1 MFRTKLN
8 PYGSINKH
16 KARLVVNG
24 YAQVFGV
31 DYSDTFAPVARLD
44 TIRLVLAV
52 AAQNVWKV
60 FQLNEKSAFLN
71 GTLQAEIYVEQPE
84 GFVEQGQE
92 EKVYLLKKTLY
103 SLKQAPRAWYSKIDK
118 YMSSLGF
125 VKSMSEATLY
135 VKCKRDDLL
144 IVSLYVDD
152 LLITGGNTKL
162 VEEFKR
168 EIMQI
173 FEMTK
178 NWTNDILYGNGD

>member
-16 KARLVVNG
+16 KARLVVKG

-31 DYSDTFAPVARLD
+31 DCSDTFAPIARLD

-52 AAQNVWKV
+52 ATQNVWKV

-71 GTLQAEIYVEQPE
+71 GNLQAEIYVEQPE

-103 SLKQAPRAWYSKIDK
+103 SLKQAPRAWYS
-118 YMSSLGF
+118 
-125 VKSMSEATLY
+125 
-135 VKCKRDDLL
+135 
-144 IVSLYVDD
+144 
-152 LLITGGNTKL
+152 
-162 VEEFKR
+162 
-168 EIMQI
+168 
-173 FEMTK
+173 
-178 NWTNDILYGNGD
+178 